1 MTSRYQR
8 PSLQPRIVKSGPST
22 VEVEGVEKV
31 DGETIPRR
39 HPVAKDRL
47 HERLEPEVRTI
58 FDILRQA
65 ARTHGHAHALG
76 SRRVLD
82 THTEIKKTKDKEGKP
97 IEKQWTYY
105 ELSDYSYLS
114 YVQFEQRALLA
125 GMAMRSLGLS
135 RNDRIKIYGATSA
148 FWFTVAHGAI
158 SQSITIVT
166 AYDTLGEEGLS
177 HSLKQ
182 TNALAIFLDP
192 ALLPRVTKV
201 LNQVPYVRAII
212 YNDAA
217 PQLIDQDHVSV
228 LNKAH
233 PDVRLLSFSEFLETG
248 SKLATDPVPPTA
260 DDLACIMYTSG
271 STGSPKGVLLKHKN
285 IVAGIAG
292 IQPIVGCIITPGE
305 RLLAYLPLAHI
316 IEFMYENAALYW
328 GAVMGYGS
336 PRTLVDSSVR
346 KCVGDIAAFKPSIM
360 VGVPAVWES
369 VRKGIVTKVDSAGWL
384 QRKLFWGAL
393 SAKENLL
400 YWGLPGI
407 ELLDVLVFNKVKQA
421 TGGNLKVVLNGGG
434 PIAESTLRFISFVI
448 CPMLSGYGLTETVGM
463 GALNDPMAWSSSK
476 VGPIPAS
483 VEIKLVDVPELN
495 YLTSNHPPQGEIWI
509 RGAAVTEGYLD
520 NPVEDAK
527 AFHDGWFKTGDI
539 GEFDTD
545 GNLSLIDRKKNLVKT
560 LNGEYIALEKLE
572 ALYRSAPVVA
582 NLCVYASPL
591 HAKPIAIVNPVPI
604 VLCKLAKEVGEL
616 SDDDY
621 TQLCGR
627 PKVQSAVCKML
638 QGVGKQHGLQG
649 IEMIQ
654 GVVLSDEEWT
664 PQTGLVTN
672 AQKLNRKALI
682 ERFNKA
688 IEKVYADTKD

>member
-1 MTSRYQR
+1 MASKSKL
-8 PSLQPRIVKSGPST
+8 PSLQPRIIKSGPYT
-22 VEVEGVEKV
+22 VGVEGVAMV

-39 HPVAKDRL
+39 HPLAKERL
-47 HERLEPEVRTI
+47 HERPEPEVQTV

-65 ARTHGHAHALG
+65 AKKHGHAHAMG

-82 THTEIKKTKDKEGKP
+82 MHTETKQTRDREGKL

-114 YVQFEQRALLA
+114 YVEFEQRTLLT

-135 RNDRIKIYGATSA
+135 RNDRIEIYAATSA

-182 TNALAIFLDP
+182 TNARAIFLDP
-192 ALLPRVTKV
+192 ALLPRITKV
-201 LNQVPYVRAII
+201 LDQVPHIRAII
-212 YNDAA
+212 YNDVA
-217 PQLIDQDHVSV
+217 PQSINQNHVSE

-233 PDVRLLSFSEFLETG
+233 PNVRLLSFDEFFEAG

-260 DDLACIMYTSG
+260 NDLACIMYTSG

-292 IQPIVGCIITPGE
+292 IQPIVGSIITPGE

-316 IEFMYENAALYW
+316 IEFVYENAALYW

-336 PRTLVDSSVR
+336 PRTLGDSSVR
-346 KCVGDIAAFKPSIM
+346 NCVGDIVAFKPSIM

-369 VRKGIVTKVDSAGWL
+369 VRKGILTKVNSAGWL

-400 YWGLPGI
+400 YWGLPGV
-407 ELLDVLVFNKVKQA
+407 ELLDALVFNKVKQA
-421 TGGNLKVVLNGGG
+421 TGGNLRVVMNGGG

-463 GALNDPMAWSSSK
+463 GALNDPMAWTSSK

-483 VEIKLVDVPELN
+483 IEIKLVDVPELD
-495 YLTSNHPPQGEIWI
+495 YLTSHQPAQGEIWI
-509 RGAAVTEGYLD
+509 RGAAITEGYLD
-520 NPVEDAK
+520 NPEEDAK

-545 GNLSLIDRKKNLVKT
+545 GNLGLIDRKKNLVKT

-572 ALYRSAPVVA
+572 SLYRSAPVVA

-591 HAKPIAIVNPVPI
+591 HAKPIAIVNPVPT
-604 VLCKLAKEVGEL
+604 VLCKLAKEICEP
-616 SDDDY
+616 DDDY
-621 TQLCGR
+621 TKLCDR
-627 PKVQSAVCKML
+627 LKVQSAVCKTL
-638 QGVGKQHGLQG
+638 QSVGKQHGLQG
-649 IEMIQ
+649 IELIQ
-654 GVVLSDEEWT
+654 GVVLSEEEWT

-682 ERFNKA
+682 ERFDKA
-688 IEKVYADTKD
+688 IQKVYADAKD

>member
-1 MTSRYQR
+1 MASKSKL
-8 PSLQPRIVKSGPST
+8 PSLHPRIIKSGPYT
-22 VEVEGVEKV
+22 VEVEGVAMV

-39 HPVAKDRL
+39 HPLAKEGL
-47 HERLEPEVRTI
+47 HERPEPEVQTI

-65 ARTHGHAHALG
+65 AKKHGHAHAMG

-82 THTEIKKTKDKEGKP
+82 TLTETKQTRDKEGKLVD
-97 IEKQWTYY
+97 KQWTYY

-114 YVQFEQRALLA
+114 YVEFEQRALLT

-135 RNDRIKIYGATSA
+135 RNDRIEIYAATSA

-182 TNALAIFLDP
+182 TNARAIFLDP
-192 ALLPRVTKV
+192 ALLQRVTKV
-201 LNQVPYVRAII
+201 LDQVPHIRAII
-212 YNDAA
+212 YNDVA
-217 PQLIDQDHVSV
+217 PQSINQNHVSV

-233 PDVRLLSFSEFLETG
+233 PDVRLLSFDEFLEAS
-248 SKLATDPVPPTA
+248 SKLRTDPVPPIA

-285 IVAGIAG
+285 IVSGIAG
-292 IQPIVGCIITPGE
+292 IQPIVGSIITPGE

-316 IEFMYENAALYW
+316 IEFVYENAALYW

-346 KCVGDIAAFKPSIM
+346 KCVGDIVAFKPSIM

-369 VRKGIVTKVDSAGWL
+369 VRKGILTKVNSAGWL

-400 YWGLPGI
+400 YWGLPGVG
-407 ELLDVLVFNKVKQA
+407 LLDALVFNKVKQA
-421 TGGNLKVVLNGGG
+421 TGGNLKVVMNGGG
-434 PIAESTLRFISFVI
+434 PIAESTLRFISFAI

-463 GALNDPMAWSSSK
+463 GALNDPMAWTSSK

-483 VEIKLVDVPELN
+483 IEIKLVDVPELD
-495 YLTSNHPPQGEIWI
+495 YLTSYRPAQGEIWI
-509 RGAAVTEGYLD
+509 RGPAVTEGYLD
-520 NPVEDAK
+520 NPEEDAK

-539 GEFDTD
+539 GEFDID

-572 ALYRSAPVVA
+572 SLYRSAPVVA
-582 NLCVYASPL
+582 NLCVYALPL
-591 HAKPIAIVNPVPI
+591 HAKPIAIVNPVST
-604 VLCKLAKEVGEL
+604 VLCKLAKEIGEP
-616 SDDDY
+616 DDDY
-621 TQLCGR
+621 TKLCNR

-638 QGVGKQHGLQG
+638 QSVGKQHGLQG
-649 IEMIQ
+649 IELIQ
-654 GVVLSDEEWT
+654 GVVLSEEEWT

-672 AQKLNRKALI
+672 AQKLNRKALV
-682 ERFNKA
+682 ERFDNA
-688 IEKVYADTKD
+688 IQKVYADSKD

>member
-1 MTSRYQR
+1 MASKSKL
-8 PSLQPRIVKSGPST
+8 PSLHPRIIKSGPYT
-22 VEVEGVEKV
+22 VEVEGVAMV

-39 HPVAKDRL
+39 HPLAKEGL
-47 HERLEPEVRTI
+47 HERPEPEVQTI

-65 ARTHGHAHALG
+65 AKKHGHAHAMG

-82 THTEIKKTKDKEGKP
+82 TLTETKQTRDKEGKLVD
-97 IEKQWTYY
+97 KQWTYY

-114 YVQFEQRALLA
+114 YVEFEQRALLT

-135 RNDRIKIYGATSA
+135 RNDRIEIYAATSA

-182 TNALAIFLDP
+182 TNARAIFLDP

-201 LNQVPYVRAII
+201 LDQVPHIRAII
-212 YNDAA
+212 YNDVA
-217 PQLIDQDHVSV
+217 PQSINQNHVSV

-233 PDVRLLSFSEFLETG
+233 PDVRLLSFDEFLEAS
-248 SKLATDPVPPTA
+248 SKLRTDPVPPIA

-285 IVAGIAG
+285 IVSGIAG
-292 IQPIVGCIITPGE
+292 IQPIVGSIITPGE

-316 IEFMYENAALYW
+316 IEFVYENAALYW

-346 KCVGDIAAFKPSIM
+346 KCVGDIVAFKPSIM

-369 VRKGIVTKVDSAGWL
+369 VRKGILTKVNSAGWL

-400 YWGLPGI
+400 YWGLPGVG
-407 ELLDVLVFNKVKQA
+407 LLDALVFNKVKQA
-421 TGGNLKVVLNGGG
+421 TGGNLKVVMNGGG
-434 PIAESTLRFISFVI
+434 PIAESTLRFISFAI

-463 GALNDPMAWSSSK
+463 GALNDPMAWTSSK

-483 VEIKLVDVPELN
+483 IEIKLVDVPELD
-495 YLTSNHPPQGEIWI
+495 YLTSYRPAQGEIWI
-509 RGAAVTEGYLD
+509 RGPAVTEGYLD
-520 NPVEDAK
+520 NPEEDAK

-539 GEFDTD
+539 GEFDID

-572 ALYRSAPVVA
+572 SLYRSAPVVA
-582 NLCVYASPL
+582 NLCVYALPL
-591 HAKPIAIVNPVPI
+591 HAKPIAIVNPVST
-604 VLCKLAKEVGEL
+604 VLCKLAKEIGEP
-616 SDDDY
+616 DDDY
-621 TQLCGR
+621 TKLCNR

-638 QGVGKQHGLQG
+638 QSVGKQHGLQG
-649 IEMIQ
+649 IELIQ
-654 GVVLSDEEWT
+654 GVVLSEEEWT

-672 AQKLNRKALI
+672 AQKLNRKALV
-682 ERFNKA
+682 ERFDNA
-688 IEKVYADTKD
+688 IQKVYADSKD